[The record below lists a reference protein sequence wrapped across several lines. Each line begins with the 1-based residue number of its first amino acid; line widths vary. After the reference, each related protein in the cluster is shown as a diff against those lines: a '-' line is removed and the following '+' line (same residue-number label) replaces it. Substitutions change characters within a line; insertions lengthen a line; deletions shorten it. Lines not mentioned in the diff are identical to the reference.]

1 MTVTPASL
9 ETAVFEAIAA
19 ACPMGP
25 ITIARST
32 RLLDTYMD
40 SLTLVSVLSRIEI
53 QYGFAFEIDELTEI
67 LRAADVGDLIAA
79 IAAKLASIA

>member
-1 MTVTPASL
+1 MTVAPPPL
-9 ETAVFEAIAA
+9 ETIVFEAIAA

-25 ITIARST
+25 HTISRST
-32 RLLDTYMD
+32 RLLDTYID

-67 LRAADVGDLIAA
+67 LRATDVGDLIAA
-79 IAAKLASIA
+79 IARKLAAIA